1 MQTPLD
7 TDNALALCRKW
18 TLRAHGR
25 QVVVVKKR
33 RERAS
38 HVLIKA
44 FIWAL
49 YLPEYPDLK
58 IEVGI
63 GGRYTPDVVQLDQ
76 RGRPVFWGEAE
87 RVSLKK
93 TRALVA
99 RFPSTHLVFG
109 KWAAPLA
116 PLAKT
121 LGAAVAKSRRK
132 APVDLIRFPADS
144 AARFMDGD
152 GRITIDF
159 ANLEWRRFAPQS

>member
-7 TDNALALCRKW
+7 TDNALALSRKW

-25 QVVVVKKR
+25 QVVVVKKP
-33 RERAS
+33 RERAT

-49 YLPEYPDLK
+49 YLPQYPDLQ
-58 IEVGI
+58 IEIGI
-63 GGRYTPDVVQLDQ
+63 GGRYKPDVVQLNQ

-87 RVSLKK
+87 RVGLKK

-99 RFPSTHLVFG
+99 RYPATHLVFG

-121 LGAAVAKSRRK
+121 LEAVIAKSRRR
-132 APVDLIRFPADS
+132 APVDLIRFPAES
-144 AARFMDGD
+144 AARFTDGD

-159 ANLEWRRFAPQS
+159 ADLEWRRLVPQS

>member
-7 TDNALALCRKW
+7 TDNALALSRKW

-132 APVDLIRFPADS
+132 APVDLIRFPAES

-152 GRITIDF
+152 GRIPIDS
-159 ANLEWRRFAPQS
+159 ADLEWRRFAPQS

>member
-1 MQTPLD
+1 MQTALGP
-7 TDNALALCRKW
+7 DNALALSRKW

-25 QVVVVKKR
+25 QVVVIKKA
-33 RERAS
+33 RERAT

-49 YLPEYPDLK
+49 YLPEFPDLK

-63 GGRYTPDVVQLDQ
+63 GQRYKPDVVQLDD

-93 TRALVA
+93 IKTLVN
-99 RFPSTHLVFG
+99 RFPATHLVFG
-109 KWAAPLA
+109 KWAAPLV
-116 PLAKT
+116 PLQKT
-121 LGAAVAKSRRK
+121 LSAAVSRSRRK
-132 APVDLIRFPADS
+132 APVDLICFPADS
-144 AARFMDGD
+144 ATRFVDSR

-159 ANLEWRRFAPQS
+159 ADLDWRRFAPPV

>member
-1 MQTPLD
+1 MQTALGP
-7 TDNALALCRKW
+7 DNALALSRKW

-25 QVVVVKKR
+25 QVVVIKKA
-33 RERAS
+33 RERAT

-49 YLPEYPDLK
+49 YLPEFPDLK

-132 APVDLIRFPADS
+132 APVDLIRFPAES

-159 ANLEWRRFAPQS
+159 ADLEWRRFAPQS

>member
-7 TDNALALCRKW
+7 TDNALALSRKW

-116 PLAKT
+116 P
-121 LGAAVAKSRRK
+121 
-132 APVDLIRFPADS
+132 VDLIRFPAES

-159 ANLEWRRFAPQS
+159 ADLEWRRFAPQS